1 MFYLLE
7 KMFEIR
13 ILYIIE
19 MIVFLQKFFLYLLLF
34 IIVYFFLDR
43 KLVLFKNE
51 NKQINYNE
59 MWKIKINFF
68 LREFS
73 LKKNFFILNVE
84 KYFG

>member
-7 KMFEIR
+7 KTFEIR